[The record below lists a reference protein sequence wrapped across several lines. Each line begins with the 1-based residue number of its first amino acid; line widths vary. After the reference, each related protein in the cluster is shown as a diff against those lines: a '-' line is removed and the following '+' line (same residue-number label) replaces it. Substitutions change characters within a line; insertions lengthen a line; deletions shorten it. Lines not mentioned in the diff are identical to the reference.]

1 MDPAFAQA
9 VGGISIVFV
18 LFGCLLAILWVLVP
32 FAVFGIKPLLRRL
45 IAQLETIEKQNVAVI
60 AALRES
66 RPVVQPVV
74 VRDDR
79 PLVP

>member
-1 MDPAFAQA
+1 MDPAVAQA
-9 VGGISIVFV
+9 VGSLSIVFV

-32 FAVFGIKPLLRRL
+32 FAIFGIKPLLRRL
-45 IAQLETIEKQNVAVI
+45 IVQLETIEKQNVAVI
-60 AALRES
+60 VALRES
-66 RPVVQPVV
+66 RPMVQPVV

>member
-9 VGGISIVFV
+9 VGGLSIVFV